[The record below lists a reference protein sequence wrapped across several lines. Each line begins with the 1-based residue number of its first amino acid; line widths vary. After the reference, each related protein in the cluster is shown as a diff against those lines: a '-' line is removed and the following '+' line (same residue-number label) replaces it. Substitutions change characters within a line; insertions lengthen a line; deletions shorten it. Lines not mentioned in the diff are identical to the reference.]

1 MSTALPGW
9 LAARQAAHAAG
20 AALVGSVES
29 VPLARAVGCTLA
41 EDLIAPADVPAHD
54 GSAMDG
60 WAVSG
65 EGPWVVGDPIVAGD
79 VPAGL
84 PLADGSARPV
94 TTGAPVPIGAT
105 RVVRAED
112 GKIDHLGRLLL
123 HTDLGGAAPRRRH
136 IRPAGEEVRA
146 SDLLFPAGVILTP
159 PRAAL
164 AAAAGVD
171 VVLATAAP
179 VAAVRVLGDEIVGSG
194 SPRAG
199 QVRDV
204 FTHVFPGILR
214 SAGADARSA
223 ERVPDDLAST
233 VAALDVEGTR
243 LVVTTGGTAAG
254 STDHI
259 RAALLELGAEFVVDR
274 TAMRPGH
281 PVIIARRARCLYL
294 CLPGNPM
301 AAMVCLV
308 SLGLPMVAG
317 LLGRPLSTP
326 GRVITGVDIDND
338 RGDDL
343 ILAYAMEASGAV
355 PAGRQTSAML
365 RGLTESEGLLIAP
378 PGGAKRGDTL
388 DAVRLPW

>member
-1 MSTALPGW
+1 MSQSLPGW
-9 LAARQAAHAAG
+9 LAARALAHEAG
-20 AALVGSVES
+20 AGQPMCVETIS
-29 VPLARAVGCTLA
+29 LATAVGRTLA
-41 EDLIAPADVPAHD
+41 DDLFAPTDVPAHD

-65 EGPWVVGDPIVAGD
+65 DGPWAIGAPIVAGD
-79 VPAGL
+79 VPAGA
-84 PLADGSARPV
+84 PLALGAARPV
-94 TTGAPVPIGAT
+94 TTGAPVPVGAT

-112 GKIDHLGRLLL
+112 GEVDSDGRLVLRAA
-123 HTDLGGAAPRRRH
+123 LGGDAPRRRH

-146 SDLLFPAGVILTP
+146 GELLFTAGTILTP

-171 VVLATAAP
+171 SVEVAEAP
-179 VAAVRVLGDEIVGSG
+179 VVAVRVLGDEIVGSG

-214 SAGADARSA
+214 SVGADPRSA
-223 ERVPDDLAST
+223 ERVPDDLSST
-233 VAALDVEGTR
+233 VAALDVEAK
-243 LVVTTGGTAAG
+243 LVVTTGGTAAS

-259 RAALLELGAEFVVDR
+259 RAALSALGAELVIDR

-281 PVIIARRARCLYL
+281 PVLLAKQADRLYL

-308 SLGLPMVAG
+308 SLGLPLVAG
-317 LLGRPLSTP
+317 LLGRPLPAT
-326 GRVITGVDIDND
+326 GRVATGVDIDNHRD
-338 RGDDL
+338 DDL
-343 ILAYAMEASGAV
+343 VLAYAMGESGAL
-355 PAGRQTSAML
+355 PASQQSSAML
-365 RGLTESEGLLIAP
+365 RGLTESEGLMMAP
-378 PGGAKRGDTL
+378 PGGARRGDML
-388 DAVRLPW
+388 DTVRLPW